1 MNRMCL
7 QPILAP
13 LAGAVICFLAGPW
26 TGAAGRAPLTAQLT
40 GRAISV
46 AGDEDTGRVGIYIE
60 RWSTDEELESVRA
73 ALSHGDGAAVLDA
86 LRRHHS
92 RVGVLL
98 LPGVQG
104 RGARVRERTPKNLLF
119 AREVNTP
126 TGRRVLVISDQHLGL
141 GESQLDARKEAY
153 EFNLVDIRMGAAGTG
168 IGKVLTAAD
177 VVYDP
182 STRSLEAKD
191 YDALPARLRD
201 VKVERQ

>member
-73 ALSHGDGAAVLDA
+73 ALSHGDGAVKPGQTYAPFRQQTSA
-86 LRRHHS
+86 RHRR
-92 RVGVLL
+92 G
-98 LPGVQG
+98 
-104 RGARVRERTPKNLLF
+104 
-119 AREVNTP
+119 
-126 TGRRVLVISDQHLGL
+126 
-141 GESQLDARKEAY
+141 
-153 EFNLVDIRMGAAGTG
+153 
-168 IGKVLTAAD
+168 
-177 VVYDP
+177 
-182 STRSLEAKD
+182 
-191 YDALPARLRD
+191 
-201 VKVERQ
+201 